1 MESQALLYF
10 REEMKLTNTPENSG
24 KTPGLVFGADGRAIP
39 VAAEFAPDA
48 DKYNAALDKLQQ
60 EATPTMAQ
68 PNATN
73 ETSATVAKPT
83 PKGAAGK
90 FKADDSTTYPEGW
103 APTAEPTLASE
114 DNTEFPDPRTSPLYR
129 LVVPLETIRGTDAL
143 QLLSETMAIWEA
155 VESENRED
163 NPGIDLAG
171 TRAILRSFESL
182 VVPPQNQAEWAKY
195 DTLQGIGDMISFVMG
210 YIGELGN
217 AARSL
222 NI

>member
-60 EATPTMAQ
+60 EASPTMAQ
-68 PNATN
+68 PNVTN
-73 ETSATVAKPT
+73 ETPATVA
-83 PKGAAGK
+83 
-90 FKADDSTTYPEGW
+90 
-103 APTAEPTLASE
+103 EPTEASE
-114 DNTEFPDPRTSPLYR
+114 DNAEFPDPRTSPLYR

-143 QLLSETMAIWEA
+143 QLLSETMSIWEA

-182 VVPPQNQAEWAKY
+182 VVPPQNQQEWAKY